1 VLIIE
6 HALHYSMI
14 LRVYYIFKGV
24 INLSQGEVSI
34 HFNFYELVKE
44 YMDLGEEPANL
55 PIHALNLPQIFWPS
69 LLNIFFLYFLKTKT
83 LTNNKN
89 TKHSSKKQFSPL
101 CNITTL
107 IQTKNKKYPPFS
119 PKCWEQLQALHAWG
133 ISLLIVILRCMTLLI
148 GHNSPDEIS
157 IV

>member
-101 CNITTL
+101 C
-107 IQTKNKKYPPFS
+107 KYHNTYSNQKQKIPPLLSQVLGATASTPRMGHFLAYCNS
-119 PKCWEQLQALHAWG
+119 ALHDFVNW
-133 ISLLIVILRCMTLLI
+133 SQL
-148 GHNSPDEIS
+148 S
-157 IV
+157 

>member
-89 TKHSSKKQFSPL
+89 TKHSTQKQKIPPL
-101 CNITTL
+101 LSQVLGATASTPRMGHFLAYCN
-107 IQTKNKKYPPFS
+107 S
-119 PKCWEQLQALHAWG
+119 ALHDFVNW
-133 ISLLIVILRCMTLLI
+133 SQL
-148 GHNSPDEIS
+148 S
-157 IV
+157 

>member
-89 TKHSSKKQFSPL
+89 TKHSSKKWFSPL
-101 CNITTL
+101 CHITAL
-107 IQTKNKKYPPFS
+107 IQTKNKKNTPLLSQVLGANASTPLLGHDFVNWS
-119 PKCWEQLQALHAWG
+119 QLSQRL
-133 ISLLIVILRCMTLLI
+133 CY
-148 GHNSPDEIS
+148 
-157 IV
+157 